1 MDEDD
6 GEVIAMSLPLVIY
19 DPVPLSLCQSLLIY
33 NHVRCLLC

>member
-19 DPVPLSLCQSLLIY
+19 DPVPLSLS
-33 NHVRCLLC
+33 VRVF